1 MEVHAPKMNERAV
14 KIPRAKSQPVP
25 HDTKTRMMTENTRMN
40 HAQILKGSNSVR
52 YGIII
57 KFFNLHGQAKYFS
70 ERLQKAY
77 LYSAR
82 RKDSA
87 PS

>member
-14 KIPRAKSQPVP
+14 KIPLAKSQPVP

-52 YGIII
+52 WHNNKISTYMVKQNI
-57 KFFNLHGQAKYFS
+57 LA
-70 ERLQKAY
+70 
-77 LYSAR
+77 
-82 RKDSA
+82 
-87 PS
+87 